1 MSCRSTKAGT
11 VAHRIARNLS
21 GLPDKTVQTLFHSLK
36 REGAGLPDPSP
47 EELEAWRIRM
57 RDLID
62 AADLTP
68 AQRERSEHDLF
79 LARDEIPD
87 GATFY
92 SWSGIEARARQEAAL
107 RGVKGMVVDL
117 EEPGAQ
123 AANYELGPDGRPVKV
138 WYASYGSNLD
148 RGRFLTYIAGG
159 TPEGSGTHHEGARD
173 KTLPEDDIAIRFHG
187 RMHFAASSNRWGG
200 GGVAFMDSDTAGH
213 ALGRAYEIGMEQFD
227 DVVAQE
233 NGRKPGDLT
242 VPVDEALAAGKSK
255 ATIGLYG
262 TLVHIGDYN
271 NAPVFTFTGSFSAQ
285 EALHSQYDEKSSF
298 LNSTNVPSDNYLRMV
313 GSGLSETF
321 GMSVDEQADYL
332 RGSLGA
338 HTLNR
343 EALVHVLSTPPDKV
357 ELRAKY
363 KPVKASKKSSRRRAL
378 GTSLSD
384 RWTDEWDSYRS
395 DSYNNYSSWYDEPRG
410 PHARPGS
417 FAWYADD
424 SFQSEFEDEPSV
436 NWWDYDTAEE
446 YEAALSVTN
455 YQRDGQVYRKLC
467 AYCGEHGHKMHD
479 CPHL

>member
-36 REGAGLPDPSP
+36 REGAGLPDPTP
-47 EELEAWRIRM
+47 EEIEAWRIRM
-57 RDLID
+57 RDLVENC
-62 AADLTP
+62 DLSP

-117 EEPGAQ
+117 DEPGSQ
-123 AANYELGPDGRPVKV
+123 AANYELGPDGRPVRV

-148 RGRFLTYIAGG
+148 RERFLTYIAGG
-159 TPEGSGTHHEGARD
+159 TPAGSATEHEGARD
-173 KTLPEDDIAIRFHG
+173 KTLPQADIAIRYHG

-200 GGVAFMDSDTAGH
+200 GGVAFMDSDSAGH
-213 ALGRAYEIGMEQFD
+213 ALGRAYELGMEQFD

-242 VPVDEALAAGKSK
+242 VPVDEALATGRSK
-255 ATIGLYG
+255 ATFGLYG
-262 TLVHIGDYN
+262 TLVHIGDYD
-271 NAPVFTFTGSFSAQ
+271 NAPVFTFTGNFSAQ
-285 EALHSQYDEKSSF
+285 EALLSQHDKKASSF
-298 LNSTNVPSDNYLRMV
+298 NATNVPSDNYLRMV
-313 GSGLSETF
+313 GSGLADTF
-321 GMSVDEQADYL
+321 GMNVEEQADYL

-343 EALVHVLSTPPDKV
+343 EALITVLSTPPDKV
-357 ELRAKY
+357 APRPKY
-363 KPVKASKKSSRRRAL
+363 KAVSESKTSKRRRAL
-378 GTSLSD
+378 GRTLSD
-384 RWTDEWDSYRS
+384 RWDSEWESYREDARREY
-395 DSYNNYSSWYDEPRG
+395 DSWFEHENRDP
-410 PHARPGS
+410 RPGS
-417 FAWYADD
+417 FGWYADD
-424 SFQSEFEDEPSV
+424 SFDDEPTV
-436 NWWDYDTAEE
+436 NWWDYATESE
-446 YEAALSVTN
+446 YEAALSATR
-455 YQRDGQVYRKLC
+455 YSSGSQVYRKLC